1 MCAVV
6 IFPQNINIGVHC
18 PVILDLWTSKTG
30 DSGIFEERGLKA
42 MAKWDN
48 VCKAFNTNQVFSNDD
63 DDKNADDFNIKMTKY
78 RAMLY
83 CFKMMILRLSI

>member
-42 MAKWDN
+42 MAKWGTIWRR
-48 VCKAFNTNQVFSNDD
+48 AEGPNTRTLLGSVHHSQDVDD
-63 DDKNADDFNIKMTKY
+63 PET
-78 RAMLY
+78 
-83 CFKMMILRLSI
+83 